1 MQAHNVLKCS
11 NLHLLFYF
19 IYFHAFFKNHRTY
32 MRRNSIFHTNICK
45 AQQSPHSHL
54 CCPVCHLAPFFFF
67 SWYFHDFFYSL
78 SKAPLLHQTA
88 ANFIDSSATSHQ
100 HFRGTEMTSIQL
112 LQLYLNIRASF
123 AFIGKYIK
131 K

>member
-19 IYFHAFFKNHRTY
+19 IYFHAFFTNHRTY

-67 SWYFHDFFYSL
+67 FLVLSWLFLFLVQGSFAPSNCVQPTLLIVLPPHISISEALKWLQFSFCNYIYIFVPHL
-78 SKAPLLHQTA
+78 PLLEK
-88 ANFIDSSATSHQ
+88 I
-100 HFRGTEMTSIQL
+100 
-112 LQLYLNIRASF
+112 
-123 AFIGKYIK
+123 
-131 K
+131 